1 VKLPNKSTVLPSM
14 TGEAVTYKGAN
25 GIGAT
30 GFVTGSAAKDEAPRV
45 SAARRKE
52 RERGDFME

>member
-25 GIGAT
+25 GIGA
-30 GFVTGSAAKDEAPRV
+30 GAGLASAAKDGTPRV